1 AEDDQQGED
10 AGRCQ
15 DVPEYDE
22 EGDHEQL
29 RLHGHRC
36 ELLHVLDAEH
46 AGAGTGPVELRPGGH
61 LRRLVTVALAT
72 RTFQALG
79 TTAQVCVTEPRT
91 LDDAAAVVEDEL
103 AAIDLACSRF
113 RGDSE

>member
-1 AEDDQQGED
+1 
-10 AGRCQ
+10 
-15 DVPEYDE
+15 
-22 EGDHEQL
+22 DHEQL
-29 RLHGHRC
+29 RLHGHGHRC
-36 ELLHVLDAEH
+36 ELLHVLDAER
-46 AGAGTGPVELRPGGH
+46 AEPDADAIELVGDDH
-61 LRRLVTVALAT
+61 IRRLVTVTLAI

-113 RGDSE
+113 RGDSELTALNRAEGRPFE